1 MVEGGEWAENGRCG
15 LLWIVMAAAMEWNS
29 WDGLP
34 WWGWGWV
41 MMKERSLRMERGDRK
56 RGVERIEEE
65 KMAFKEEMRISH
77 KVMGSAKISHS
88 CGSPRQRAWFWKLVT
103 KANSHKVR
111 IPVIFA
117 LRFWEGPRACF
128 LKICHKREFAQG
140 DVLCENFA
148 QGEWVV
154 RILLCL
160 GFSPLFSL
168 VFILQA
174 FLPTC

>member
-1 MVEGGEWAENGRCG
+1 M
-15 LLWIVMAAAMEWNS
+15 
-29 WDGLP
+29 
-34 WWGWGWV
+34 
-41 MMKERSLRMERGDRK
+41 LREFK
-56 RGVERIEEE
+56 KNKLRIEEE
-65 KMAFKEEMRISH
+65 KMAFKEKVRISH

-88 CGSPRQRAWFWKLVT
+88 YGSPRQRACFFENWSQK
-103 KANSHKVR
+103 R
-111 IPVIFA
+111 IRTRFAFLCIFA

-148 QGEWVV
+148 PEDWVV

-168 VFILQA
+168 VLILQA
-174 FLPTC
+174 FLPAC

>member
-1 MVEGGEWAENGRCG
+1 MIGRE
-15 LLWIVMAAAMEWNS
+15 V
-29 WDGLP
+29 
-34 WWGWGWV
+34 
-41 MMKERSLRMERGDRK
+41 LRELRK
-56 RGVERIEEE
+56 KKLRIEEE
-65 KMAFKEEMRISH
+65 NMAFKEEVRISH

-88 CGSPRQRAWFWKLVT
+88 CGSLRQEHAFLKIGHKREFAQG
-103 KANSHKVR
+103 SHKVR

-117 LRFWEGPRACF
+117 LRFWEGLRACF